1 MKIEDKKS
9 KIGWDIDDIIF
20 PLMEN
25 YLAFH
30 NNKHETKLELTDVY
44 NYHLWKCGIHSSK
57 EESVKEVLEFQNSPL
72 FDRID
77 LIPGAR
83 EVLGEISKNY
93 EIHFV
98 TSRPEGIK
106 NKTEIL
112 LNRNFP
118 KNGFKILYSGEIY
131 GGNLSK
137 AEICNRF
144 EIPLLIEDNPDYA
157 IDCARNGIK
166 VILLNH
172 PWNKNCK
179 KHERIL
185 RINELE
191 EVLEILK

>member
-20 PLMEN
+20 PLMKN

-30 NNKHETKLELTDVY
+30 NNKHGTNLELTDVH
-44 NYHLWKCGIHSSK
+44 NYHLWKCGIHNSK
-57 EESVKEVLEFQNSPL
+57 EESVKDVLEFQNSPD

-83 EVLGEISKNY
+83 EILVGISERF

-98 TSRPEGIK
+98 TSRPEEIK

-112 LNRNFP
+112 LNKNFP

-137 AEICNRF
+137 AEICKRNN
-144 EIPLLIEDNPDYA
+144 IPLLIEDNPDYA
-157 IDCARNGIK
+157 IDCARNGIR

-172 PWNKNCK
+172 PWNANCE
-179 KHERIL
+179 KHEKII
-185 RINELE
+185 RINELK

>member
-1 MKIEDKKS
+1 MKTEEEKP

-30 NNKHETKLELTDVY
+30 NNKHGTKLELKDVY

-57 EESVKEVLEFQNSPL
+57 EESVKEVLEFQNSPA

-83 EVLGEISKNY
+83 EVLGKISKKH

-98 TSRPEGIK
+98 TSRPEVIK
-106 NKTEIL
+106 SKTEIL

-131 GGNLSK
+131 GGKLSK
-137 AEICNRF
+137 AEICKINN
-144 EIPLLIEDNPDYA
+144 IPLLIEDNPDYA

-172 PWNKNCK
+172 PWNVNCEEHK
-179 KHERIL
+179 RII
-185 RINELE
+185 RINELYT
-191 EVLEILK
+191 IIF